1 MNSTSKSV
9 DNYQKKQYTSI
20 RGDNMIIRETYL
32 NKLNKYRD
40 KKLIKVITGIRRSG
54 KSTLMSL
61 YQQQLMKS
69 GVDANQIIS
78 INFEDYDNYDLLESK
93 TLYAYLKEKLI
104 DSSKKFYVFLDE
116 IQQVESFERIM
127 DSLYIRDNV
136 DLYVTGSNAKLLS
149 GELSTLL
156 SGRYVEIMVL
166 PLSFKEYVSAFDQ
179 PINHKALYNKYIQF
193 GSLPYVLD
201 LDDDEDVIKGYLRGV
216 FSTVVLKDIVARKK
230 IADVMMLESV
240 IRFLFD
246 AVGSI
251 ISIKKISDSL
261 TSAGRK
267 ISSHTVESYI
277 SGLVE
282 SYVLYPVK
290 RYDVKGKQHLKTL
303 EKYYIADLGLRYLQL
318 GNRGVD
324 LGHLLEN
331 VVYFELLR
339 RGYDVYIGK
348 VDAYEI
354 DFIAVSQTETLY
366 YQVALTVKDKETLER
381 ELRPL
386 RAVSDHFPKCIL
398 TLDDEMEINYDG
410 IRIINAID
418 FLLDIS

>member
-1 MNSTSKSV
+1 
-9 DNYQKKQYTSI
+9 
-20 RGDNMIIRETYL
+20 MIIRETYL

-193 GSLPYVLD
+193 GSLPYVID

-230 IADVMMLESV
+230 ITDVMMLESV

>member
-1 MNSTSKSV
+1 
-9 DNYQKKQYTSI
+9 
-20 RGDNMIIRETYL
+20 MIIRETYL

-54 KSTLMSL
+54 KSTLMCL
-61 YQQQLMKS
+61 FQQQIMKS
-69 GVDANQIIS
+69 GVEANQIIS
-78 INFEDYDNYDLLESK
+78 INFEDYDYYDLLEAK
-93 TLYAYLKEKLI
+93 TLYAYLKEKMA

-127 DSLYIRDNV
+127 DSLYIKENV

-290 RYDVKGKQHLKTL
+290 RYDIKGKQHLKTL

-398 TLDDEMEINYDG
+398 TLDDEMEVNYDG

>member
-1 MNSTSKSV
+1 M
-9 DNYQKKQYTSI
+9 
-20 RGDNMIIRETYL
+20 L
-32 NKLNKYRD
+32 F
-40 KKLIKVITGIRRSG
+40 RS
-54 KSTLMSL
+54 
-61 YQQQLMKS
+61 QQQLMKS

-78 INFEDYDNYDLLESK
+78 INFEDYDNYDLLEPK
-93 TLYAYLKEKLI
+93 TLYAYLKEKMI

-290 RYDVKGKQHLKTL
+290 RYDIKGKQHLKTL

-398 TLDDEMEINYDG
+398 TLDDEMEVNYDG

>member
-1 MNSTSKSV
+1 
-9 DNYQKKQYTSI
+9 
-20 RGDNMIIRETYL
+20 MIIRETYL

>member
-1 MNSTSKSV
+1 
-9 DNYQKKQYTSI
+9 
-20 RGDNMIIRETYL
+20 MIIRETYL

-78 INFEDYDNYDLLESK
+78 INFEDYDNYDLLEPK
-93 TLYAYLKEKLI
+93 TLYAYLKEKMI

-290 RYDVKGKQHLKTL
+290 RYDIKGKQHLKTL

-398 TLDDEMEINYDG
+398 TLDDEMEVNYDG

>member
-1 MNSTSKSV
+1 
-9 DNYQKKQYTSI
+9 
-20 RGDNMIIRETYL
+20 MIIRETYL

-54 KSTLMSL
+54 KSTLMCL
-61 YQQQLMKS
+61 FQQQLMKS
-69 GVDANQIIS
+69 GVEANQIIS
-78 INFEDYDNYDLLESK
+78 INFEDYDYYDLLEAK
-93 TLYAYLKEKLI
+93 TLYAYLKEKMI

-290 RYDVKGKQHLKTL
+290 RYDIKGKQHLKTL

-398 TLDDEMEINYDG
+398 TLDDEMEVNYDG

>member
-1 MNSTSKSV
+1 
-9 DNYQKKQYTSI
+9 
-20 RGDNMIIRETYL
+20 MIIRETYL

-61 YQQQLMKS
+61 YQQQLMRS

-78 INFEDYDNYDLLESK
+78 INFEDYDNYDLLEPK
-93 TLYAYLKEKLI
+93 TLYAYLKEKMI

-290 RYDVKGKQHLKTL
+290 RYDIKGKQHLKTL

-398 TLDDEMEINYDG
+398 TLDDEMEVNYDG